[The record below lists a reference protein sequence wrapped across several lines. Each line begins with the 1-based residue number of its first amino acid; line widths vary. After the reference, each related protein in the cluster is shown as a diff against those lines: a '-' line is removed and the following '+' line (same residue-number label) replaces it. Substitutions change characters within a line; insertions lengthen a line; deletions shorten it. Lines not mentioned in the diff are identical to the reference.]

1 MPRSKEDMPSPSK
14 TAHLFAGRKP
24 RDRPAV
30 THETLNADI
39 AAFREAG
46 GTIEVL
52 GTTRSLL
59 RIGREGDASAPPLPA
74 NPSTARRRR

>member
-1 MPRSKEDMPSPSK
+1 MPRSKNDTPAPSK

-24 RDRPAV
+24 RDRPEV
-30 THETLNADI
+30 THETLTADI
-39 AAFREAG
+39 AAFRNAG

-59 RIGREGDASAPPLPA
+59 RIGREGDEPAPPLPA
-74 NPSTARRRR
+74 NPSAARRRR